1 MHPYI
6 EILFSLF
13 LALMGMLMMR
23 KLSSL
28 KRKRSGVTKKSYA
41 TETYLKLLHHQIS
54 FKFMMVLLMLVM
66 IIAITALIEKGI
78 MNVTW

>member
-13 LALMGMLMMR
+13 LAFFGMLMMR

-28 KRKRSGVTKKSYA
+28 KMKKTSAIKKSYA
-41 TETYLKLLHHQIS
+41 TEKYFKLLSRKIS
-54 FKFMMVLLMLVM
+54 FKFMMVLFTLFM
-66 IIAITALIEKGI
+66 IVTITILIEKGI
-78 MNVTW
+78 MTVTW